1 MEQALLDVLMNR
13 SFPDLA
19 AAVRGAIQSVCTR
32 WVDLVRKSFPQAD
45 ELTFA
50 QVRDDLPVVLE
61 QMARALEV
69 ARPAPTE
76 RLLEI
81 TPKHGEVRFHQSF
94 DVDQLIGEYQLL
106 RPILIDHVT
115 EALGRPL
122 NPEEAVALHA
132 GLDVVVRRS
141 TAAFVEHQTAQL
153 KAATEAQSKYLSFLS
168 HDLRGGLN
176 GVFLMI
182 EVLRRELVKEPKF
195 ADSLEDLEMMRR
207 SIFETIGTMD
217 RFLHAE
223 RFRKGKVQVKPSRVE
238 LGGLIAEVAAQLTYQ
253 AKDKGITLQVDRAEP
268 CSAHTDR
275 DLVSMVL
282 QNVLSNAVKYTAKGV
297 VRASA
302 RPDKKT
308 GGCLIA
314 VSDPGS
320 GIPKEKLSELFS
332 AFTRGDTHGQPGV
345 GLGLS
350 IARQAADMLGAKLW
364 AESEVG
370 KGSTFY
376 LELPREPVAPEGA
389 SRARGIEP
397 AAGAARPAP

>member
-13 SFPDLA
+13 SFPELA
-19 AAVRGAIQSVCTR
+19 AAVRGAMQSVVTR
-32 WVDLVRKSFPQAD
+32 WVELVQKSFPPAD

-50 QVRDDLPVVLE
+50 QVRDDLPLVLE
-61 QMARALEV
+61 QMARALEE
-69 ARPAPTE
+69 ARSGPTE
-76 RLLEI
+76 KLLEI
-81 TPKHGEVRFHQSF
+81 SPKHGEVRFHQSF
-94 DVDQLIGEYQLL
+94 NVDQLIGEHQLL
-106 RPILIDHVT
+106 RPILIERVA
-115 EALGRPL
+115 EILGRPL
-122 NPEEAVALHA
+122 DPEEAVALHA
-132 GLDVVVRRS
+132 GLDLIVRRS

-195 ADSLEDLEMMRR
+195 AESLEDLEMMRR

-238 LGGLIAEVAAQLTYQ
+238 LGALLAEVATQLAYQ

-268 CSAHTDR
+268 CVAHTDR
-275 DLVSMVL
+275 ELVSMIL

-297 VRASA
+297 IRASA
-302 RPDKKT
+302 RPDKKG

-314 VSDPGS
+314 VTDQGS
-320 GIPKEKLSELFS
+320 GIPKDKLSTLF
-332 AFTRGDTHGQPGV
+332 APFTRGDTQGQPGV

-376 LELPREPVAPEGA
+376 LELPKEP
-389 SRARGIEP
+389 
-397 AAGAARPAP
+397 RPAEAPAPAPAGQRG